1 MPNKPNP
8 NPPLERPTHSI
19 PRATPLVSLKGEAEF
34 RRVSSG
40 DTVRTSFFTLR
51 RLPYRPLFGKPWRP
65 SAVVGIVA
73 SKKSVGNAV
82 KRNRAR
88 RRVREALR
96 LVQPE
101 ACRGLL
107 LLNPSV
113 LTADFAELKAALELA
128 FSRPIKTLKNKNP
141 RNPSNPS
148 SSSNTPSSAPNKPTP
163 NKLTSNKQGSKK

>member
-1 MPNKPNP
+1 MPESNTPQNP
-8 NPPLERPTHSI
+8 NPLERTAGSPNIASSI
-19 PRATPLVSLKGEAEF
+19 SPIISLKGEAEF

-51 RLPYRPLFGKPWRP
+51 RLPYRPLYGKPWQP
-65 SAVVGIVA
+65 STVVGIVA

-96 LVQPE
+96 LISPNP
-101 ACRGLL
+101 CRAIL

-113 LTADFAELKAALELA
+113 LSADFADLKVALELA
-128 FSRPIKTLKNKNP
+128 FARPIKTLKNKNP
-141 RNPSNPS
+141 RPQVKQ
-148 SSSNTPSSAPNKPTP
+148 ANK
-163 NKLTSNKQGSKK
+163 K